1 MLLAQRCAA
10 RRRMRSSSGSDDVVV
25 VVVVD
30 DAELLLLADATR
42 LSSALYLQ
50 LSDVDVGA
58 RALMPRPSSGRM

>member
-10 RRRMRSSSGSDDVVV
+10 RRRMRSSTGSDDVVV
-25 VVVVD
+25 VVVH
-30 DAELLLLADATR
+30 AELLLLADATR